1 MKAVNENG
9 DASSIQLMKPSI
21 NNDGEMEYEN
31 DISSAK
37 FDIDVQVGPTSQSR
51 RAATVKALTGMLSI
65 TSDPETQQVLQA
77 MAMMN
82 MEGEGISDVRD
93 FFRKKL
99 LKLGVIKPSDEEAQ
113 ELMIEIQGQPQ
124 DPNTIFLQAAAEEA
138 VAKAAQARANTVL
151 TVAKAEE
158 TQAKTLETMSK
169 IGGEVTITAQPE
181 MASPSGQTQ
190 TQAQPEPMNDN
201 ADIERMKMELE
212 LEGLRADTAMKIARL
227 AEMESKLSREREDSQ
242 MNNVM
247 AESVKSMQE
256 MMDDLNKKMQEFQDS
271 VDGLSKSSKETADKA
286 IEAIKRPKRII
297 RENGKIVG
305 IETE

>member
-1 MKAVNENG
+1 
-9 DASSIQLMKPSI
+9 
-21 NNDGEMEYEN
+21 
-31 DISSAK
+31 
-37 FDIDVQVGPTSQSR
+37 
-51 RAATVKALTGMLSI
+51 
-65 TSDPETQQVLQA
+65 
-77 MAMMN
+77 
-82 MEGEGISDVRD
+82 
-93 FFRKKL
+93 
-99 LKLGVIKPSDEEAQ
+99 
-113 ELMIEIQGQPQ
+113 
-124 DPNTIFLQAAAEEA
+124 
-138 VAKAAQARANTVL
+138 
-151 TVAKAEE
+151 
-158 TQAKTLETMSK
+158 
-169 IGGEVTITAQPE
+169 
-181 MASPSGQTQ
+181 
-190 TQAQPEPMNDN
+190 MNDN